1 MIISRDLFYVSVSK
15 LFFLALSLFIVVI
28 ILKSIFIQDIF
39 NFNFMIDKS
48 YKLYKRK
55 KRIT

>member
-48 YKLYKRK
+48 
-55 KRIT
+55 